1 MSIFRRTWVPQAGIG
16 QLSRVSC
23 LYFLELSRG
32 RVSFAQDLYNS
43 VPTLQ
48 KRSHETFPELH
59 KTGNTTQRFMK
70 ISLWDG
76 FKEGKASQVRFQDEV
91 LSCDINN
98 LTEYHRF
105 ALPAKG
111 EEPIRDQSFML

>member
-1 MSIFRRTWVPQAGIG
+1 
-16 QLSRVSC
+16 
-23 LYFLELSRG
+23 
-32 RVSFAQDLYNS
+32 
-43 VPTLQ
+43 
-48 KRSHETFPELH
+48 
-59 KTGNTTQRFMK
+59 MK

-105 ALPAKG
+105 ALLAKG